1 MSYII
6 MWYIYSAYVMDS
18 MSHSLNDSTIST
30 VKHIESF
37 LRMYDPQVSLE
48 PRAYEVSSTMKDRFT
63 MMCLSLQ
70 VPSQS
75 GVDCG
80 VHTMHN
86 VGVAA
91 RVSYSSQNIINNQ
104 NKTNNNFA
112 ASTCRLPAEIDI
124 TTGAKVR
131 CGRVEGKT
139 PFRLLQTQYL
149 ILQVAI
155 ILR

>member
-1 MSYII
+1 
-6 MWYIYSAYVMDS
+6 MDS

-37 LRMYDPQVSLE
+37 LKMYDPQVSLE
-48 PRAYEVSSTMKDRFT
+48 PRAYEVSSTMKDRFM

-86 VGVAA
+86 VRVAA
-91 RVSYSSQNIINNQ
+91 CVSYTPLTIRILYINIMILQ
-104 NKTNNNFA
+104 HQPADFLQKSISPLELKIDVA
-112 ASTCRLPAEIDI
+112 ELRGRLLSDCCRLN
-124 TTGAKVR
+124 TLYSR
-131 CGRVEGKT
+131 R
-139 PFRLLQTQYL
+139 
-149 ILQVAI
+149 
-155 ILR
+155 

>member
-1 MSYII
+1 MG
-6 MWYIYSAYVMDS
+6 
-18 MSHSLNDSTIST
+18 
-30 VKHIESF
+30 
-37 LRMYDPQVSLE
+37 
-48 PRAYEVSSTMKDRFT
+48 FT

-91 RVSYSSQNIINNQ
+91 HVSYSSQNIINNQ
-104 NKTNNNFA
+104 NKSNNNFA
-112 ASTCRLPAEIDI
+112 ASICRLPAEINT
-124 TTGAKVR
+124 TTGTKVR

-155 ILR
+155 ILHLRDSYN